1 MTFSQNI
8 TELRRT
14 QSKLTSIHQSLQ
26 GISGHLSKE
35 IVKQKVSM
43 ISKLDGCAFRAVEK
57 ADYCRKYST
66 QKSFRKLEKLY
77 H

>member
-26 GISGHLSKE
+26 GISSHLSKE
-35 IVKQKVSM
+35 IVKQQVSM
-43 ISKLDGCAFRAVEK
+43 ISKLDGCAFQAVEK
-57 ADYCRKYST
+57 LTFAENTQFKYH
-66 QKSFRKLEKLY
+66 LGN
-77 H
+77 